1 MRRWPRPEARP
12 ARGATASEPS
22 SSAAAGGAS
31 RMLGGDGSS
40 LLATLSHNTL
50 RTCRIVHGGLDI
62 IQHGSRETGTERSA
76 YGPRLICALAVV
88 SRGAEPGRVRSAACI
103 DASICTCGHQQRRDT
118 DQPRRFGWFG
128 QQANGA
134 GSGQGYADEVPSQ
147 LRRMRRLAKPSQATE
162 QSAVRPQAVG
172 PDTRRA
178 DQIRR
183 KLMRSR
189 HQGGSR
195 GRGSGLRT
203 ESGPDSSSSVTNNS
217 TSSSSSD
224 FSPPRLSDHGS

>member
-1 MRRWPRPEARP
+1 MAATGGTTGARRNGVRTLELGSGWWGLAHARRRRLIP
-12 ARGATASEPS
+12 DRHDESEYAQNLPNR
-22 SSAAAGGAS
+22 AHDGG
-31 RMLGGDGSS
+31 R
-40 LLATLSHNTL
+40 
-50 RTCRIVHGGLDI
+50 
-62 IQHGSRETGTERSA
+62 QRST

-162 QSAVRPQAVG
+162 QSAVKQ
-172 PDTRRA
+172 
-178 DQIRR
+178 
-183 KLMRSR
+183 
-189 HQGGSR
+189 
-195 GRGSGLRT
+195 
-203 ESGPDSSSSVTNNS
+203 
-217 TSSSSSD
+217 
-224 FSPPRLSDHGS
+224 SDHRRSGQTRDEQIKSDAS

>member
-40 LLATLSHNTL
+40 LLATMSQNTL
-50 RTCRIVHGGLDI
+50 RTCRIVHTTVDWSSSI
-62 IQHGSRETGTERSA
+62 TGAERRGQRST

-118 DQPRRFGWFG
+118 DQPRRFGW
-128 QQANGA
+128 AVAA
-134 GSGQGYADEVPSQ
+134 GR
-147 LRRMRRLAKPSQATE
+147 LR
-162 QSAVRPQAVG
+162 
-172 PDTRRA
+172 
-178 DQIRR
+178 
-183 KLMRSR
+183 
-189 HQGGSR
+189 
-195 GRGSGLRT
+195 
-203 ESGPDSSSSVTNNS
+203 
-217 TSSSSSD
+217 
-224 FSPPRLSDHGS
+224 

>member
-1 MRRWPRPEARP
+1 MAATGGTTGARRNGVRNLELGSGWRCLAHAGRRRLIP
-12 ARGATASEPS
+12 ARHAESEH
-22 SSAAAGGAS
+22 G
-31 RMLGGDGSS
+31 RN
-40 LLATLSHNTL
+40 LSH
-50 RTCRIVHGGLDI
+50 RAHGDLDI
-62 IQHGSRETGTERSA
+62 IQPGDREKVSGSA

-134 GSGQGYADEVPSQ
+134 GSGQGYGDEVPSQ

-172 PDTRRA
+172 PDKRRA

-189 HQGGSR
+189 HQGWFERAGVRASHR
-195 GRGSGLRT
+195 ER
-203 ESGPDSSSSVTNNS
+203 P
-217 TSSSSSD
+217 
-224 FSPPRLSDHGS
+224 